1 MNQFETFQ
9 FRRFSDEHTATVLSW
24 IQSEKDR
31 VLWSGNSFREKL
43 NQIRFND
50 HLKRK
55 DLFAFQLLD
64 STGFI
69 QAYGEIVIQAID
81 RASLCRI
88 LVHPKMR
95 GKGLGKFFCKRLI
108 LEIKDWDVIRE
119 ISLNTLTSNKPALA
133 CYKSLGFRSEA
144 IKEKCRRI
152 GDTWHDLIFMSILL

>member
-1 MNQFETFQ
+1 MKPFGTFQ

-31 VLWSGNSFREKL
+31 VLWSGNSFSEEL
-43 NQIRFND
+43 NQIRFHD
-50 HLKRK
+50 HLERK

-64 STGFI
+64 SKGLI

-88 LVHPKMR
+88 LVNPKMG

-152 GDTWHDLIFMSILL
+152 GDTWHDLIFMSLLL

>member
-1 MNQFETFQ
+1 VKSFGTFQ
-9 FRRFSDEHTATVLSW
+9 FRRFSDEHTSTVLSW

-31 VLWSGNSFREKL
+31 VLWSGNSFSEKL

-64 STGFI
+64 SKGFI
-69 QAYGEIVIQAID
+69 QAYGEIVIQATD

-108 LEIKDWDVIRE
+108 LEIKDWVVIRE

-133 CYKSLGFRSEA
+133 CYKSLGFRGEA
-144 IKEKCRRI
+144 IKEKSRRI
-152 GDTWHDLIFMSILL
+152 GDTWHDLIFMSLLI

>member
-1 MNQFETFQ
+1 VKSFGTFQ
-9 FRRFSDEHTATVLSW
+9 FIRFSDEHTSTVLSW

-64 STGFI
+64 SKGFI
-69 QAYGEIVIQAID
+69 QAYGEIVIQATD

-144 IKEKCRRI
+144 IKEKSRRI
-152 GDTWHDLIFMSILL
+152 GDTWHDLIFMSLLI

>member
-1 MNQFETFQ
+1 MKSFGAFQ

-24 IQSEKDR
+24 IQSEKAR
-31 VLWSGNSFREKL
+31 VLWSGNSFSEKL

-64 STGFI
+64 SKGFI
-69 QAYGEIVIQAID
+69 QAYGEIVIQATD

-144 IKEKCRRI
+144 IKEKSRRI
-152 GDTWHDLIFMSILL
+152 GDTWHDLIFMSLLI

>member
-1 MNQFETFQ
+1 VKSFGTFQ

-31 VLWSGNSFREKL
+31 ILWSGNSFSEKL

-64 STGFI
+64 SKGFI
-69 QAYGEIVIQAID
+69 QAYGEIVIQATD

-108 LEIKDWDVIRE
+108 LEIKDWVVIRE

-152 GDTWHDLIFMSILL
+152 GDTWHDLIFMSLFI